1 MIKKIS
7 AMQCGLFLFLSII
20 SLKFLVFPS
29 IFSQYAYRDL
39 YFPVLIGLIID
50 LFFTIVVV
58 NIIIKNPHLTFKE
71 LLTRAFGKTFAK
83 IALMF
88 LFVYFFVKGVVI
100 VKETHNYFNE
110 TLFESINWFLFIIP
124 LFFLMGFIM
133 LKNFRAI
140 GRSLQFLGPLM
151 LLALLFTILIPLSE
165 ADFSNL
171 LPMFENGANG
181 IFKAV
186 FFCSFTF
193 GDYFV
198 LFLFMGRINIKP
210 NSKKTIMWYV
220 VCADVL
226 VFAFYVVFAGIF
238 GNLGLNHSLALSEI
252 IMHTM
257 VSTSTGSIN
266 WINIMIWLFILF
278 FEMGVMFL
286 CSSNILTQVF
296 KFKSRYVPMFIILS
310 LLLLAVVYLY
320 LSLIKTI
327 NIVTSFPFCI
337 FVIVLQVLMPL
348 ACFVASKKLSGK
360 NKVTLSQVY
369 NTKVVKYQLT
379 NISGTTTNKI
389 FVSEKRAFKHF
400 KTKATKSAKTK
411 KLNSSAKKLA
421 NKSEVQNA

>member
-39 YFPVLIGLIID
+39 YFPVLIGLLID
-50 LFFTIVVV
+50 LFFTVVVV

-83 IALMF
+83 IALIF

-110 TLFESINWFLFIIP
+110 TLFEKINWFLFIIP

-220 VCADVL
+220 ICADVL

-238 GNLGLNHSLALSEI
+238 GLQHTRHFYVPESLQ
-252 IMHTM
+252 
-257 VSTSTGSIN
+257 STSNRDDLRDLAPAVLSLGTRGRGARSERKSKPVKFDLELQKQQQKEYLEKQEAQKQQVLQYFDGNKLDLKTVKVMDKKTRGIILK
-266 WINIMIWLFILF
+266 WISR
-278 FEMGVMFL
+278 GYY
-286 CSSNILTQVF
+286 SSNH
-296 KFKSRYVPMFIILS
+296 
-310 LLLLAVVYLY
+310 LLQTEYGFMVRLHIQKED
-320 LSLIKTI
+320 S
-327 NIVTSFPFCI
+327 
-337 FVIVLQVLMPL
+337 IVLKGEDGDLQMPHI
-348 ACFVASKKLSGK
+348 VIERMERNESG
-360 NKVTLSQVY
+360 NL
-369 NTKVVKYQLT
+369 
-379 NISGTTTNKI
+379 
-389 FVSEKRAFKHF
+389 
-400 KTKATKSAKTK
+400 
-411 KLNSSAKKLA
+411 
-421 NKSEVQNA
+421 